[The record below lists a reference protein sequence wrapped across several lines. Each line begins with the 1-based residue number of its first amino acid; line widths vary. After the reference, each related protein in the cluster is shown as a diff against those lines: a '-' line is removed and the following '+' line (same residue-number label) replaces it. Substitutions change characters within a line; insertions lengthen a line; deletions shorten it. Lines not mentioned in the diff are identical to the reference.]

1 MPFILG
7 GASIALAILLAIHV
21 VRTGRELYW
30 LWIILVFQPLGGLV
44 YFLAVFLP
52 EVLGGSTARRIG
64 QAARETLDPTREYRE
79 AKLACDDAPTVR
91 NQTRLA
97 DAASKLGKHDEAE
110 ALFRTA
116 AQGIHAE
123 DAALLLG
130 RANALIELTRPTE
143 ALALLERLGE
153 DAEKGRTPAAALAM
167 GRAYEALGRN
177 SEADTAYQWAAQ
189 RLSGFEAMARYAAFM
204 ARRGRKA
211 EAQEVITDMDRR
223 IAKTHAQ
230 FRKEGRAWRDLAA
243 QALAAD

>member
-7 GASIALAILLAIHV
+7 GASLALAILLAIHV

-30 LWIILVFQPLGGLV
+30 LWIILVFQPLGGIV

-79 AKLACDDAPTVR
+79 AKIACDDAPTVR

-110 ALFRTA
+110 ALFGAA
-116 AQGIHAE
+116 AQGIHAD
-123 DAALLLG
+123 DAVLLLG
-130 RANALIELTRPTE
+130 RANALIELSRPDE
-143 ALALLERLGE
+143 ALGLLERLGQ
-153 DAEKGRTPAAALAM
+153 DADKGRTPGAALAL
-167 GRAYEALGRN
+167 GRVYEALGRN
-177 SEADTAYQWAAQ
+177 GEADTAYQWAAQ
-189 RLSGFEAMARYAAFM
+189 RMAGFEAMARYAAFM
-204 ARRGRKA
+204 ARHGRRTEA
-211 EAQEVITDMDRR
+211 EEVIADMDRR

-230 FRKEGRAWRDLAA
+230 FRKEGRAWREVAV
-243 QALAAD
+243 QALN